1 MIIIRIII
9 IKNDNN
15 NNKSRKCRSYLQ
27 TGVDQG
33 MNGSSVRMDGK
44 PGTPPLSSSPHTLHP
59 PLFIPTSYS
68 SHSPPLILFPFTSN
82 SFLQPNPLLSK
93 IQTSTLFLIRNMAM
107 YFLIIITEVLKGI
120 IINRNTSSKSK
131 DQLKLLEQ
139 SIISV

>member
-1 MIIIRIII
+1 MPFLSPDWRGPG
-9 IKNDNN
+9 DEWV
-15 NNKSRKCRSYLQ
+15 KCQ
-27 TGVDQG
+27 
-33 MNGSSVRMDGK
+33 DGWE
-44 PGTPPLSSSPHTLHP
+44 TRYPPLSSSPHTLHP